1 MNSSGRSGLTLIEVM
16 LALAIMLLSLSAIG
30 HLTGIGSDRGFEAR
44 MMMRGT
50 RLAESKMAEVEVGA
64 IKLDAASGGGNF
76 EGDDK
81 AWSWSCEVQPAG
93 PPNLFQVTVKVS
105 RDVRGTPFEIS
116 IGRMLFDPSLVGSA
130 AQAERPAESEAADPL
145 GMGGTTP

>member
-1 MNSSGRSGLTLIEVM
+1 MKKRSGLSLIEVM
-16 LALAIMLLSLSAIG
+16 LSLAILLMSLAAIG
-30 HLTGIGSDRGFEAR
+30 QLVTMGSDRGLDAR
-44 MMMRGT
+44 FTMRGT

-64 IKLDAASGGGNF
+64 IKLDAASGGGSF
-76 EGDDK
+76 EGDDS
-81 AWSWSCEVQPAG
+81 AWSWSCDVQPGG
-93 PPNLFQVTVKVS
+93 PPNLFQVTVKVT

-145 GMGGTTP
+145 GMGGTSP